1 MVLQQNMYSTTN
13 PLTHRGLTAP
23 MGPKMKEMKRFGK
36 IAIWSLCFATLTL
49 SCTKVEQ
56 AESAQ
61 AQISYNVVQY
71 TQTKAPGLYPTTEK
85 FISTAFYLED
95 GKTWAA
101 NHSEAIAYI
110 ENATISY
117 DETRTSWHDAAHSY
131 YWPRAGKLTFFSYS
145 PQAIKGST
153 KIDRNSGITITNW
166 DVNSHQNVDIMIA
179 DVQTDQ
185 TANQTGGT
193 YKGVPTIFRHKLS
206 QIVGFEFN
214 TFEDYAH
221 GHGGSTSKP
230 YQNEDFVFI
239 VKEISIGN
247 LIQKG
252 SYYSSFDV
260 GTAAAKIGAWIPD
273 RSAEAKS
280 YTWYENDEGTEIIY
294 STTSMTSIDGKAL
307 MILPQTFENPG
318 EADPRTVP
326 HLKLVYTQR
335 SYNASSYSDTEKTT
349 YVSLYDL
356 FQSSANK
363 INLNRQIKVRI
374 TFNRQ
379 ANLITWAPDQDD
391 WSDSEFNVII

>member
-1 MVLQQNMYSTTN
+1 
-13 PLTHRGLTAP
+13 

-36 IAIWSLCFATLTL
+36 IAIWSLCFATLSL

-56 AESAQ
+56 SESVQ
-61 AQISYNVVQY
+61 SQISYNVVQC
-71 TQTKAPGLYPTTEK
+71 TQTKTAGLYPKTEK
-85 FISTAFYLED
+85 FISSAFYLED

-110 ENATISY
+110 ENATISFNGTLWR
-117 DETRTSWHDAAHSY
+117 DESRSY
-131 YWPRAGKLTFFSYS
+131 YWPHTGKLNFLSYS
-145 PQAIKGST
+145 PAAIQPNT
-153 KIDRNSGITITNW
+153 TIDKDTGITIKGW
-166 DVNSHQNVDIMIA
+166 DVNANQDIDIMVA
-179 DVQTDQ
+179 DVQTEQ
-185 TANQTGGT
+185 TSNQNVGT
-193 YKGVPTIFRHKLS
+193 YTGVPTIFRHKLS

-221 GHGGSTSKP
+221 GHDGSTSKP

-273 RSAEAKS
+273 RSADAKS
-280 YTWYENDEGTEIIY
+280 YTYTWYKNDAGTKIIY
-294 STTSMTSIDGKAL
+294 STTSMTSIDRKAL
-307 MILPQTFENPG
+307 MILPQTFANPG
-318 EADPRTVP
+318 EVDPSTVP

-391 WSDSEFNVII
+391 WSDSEFSVII

>member
-1 MVLQQNMYSTTN
+1 
-13 PLTHRGLTAP
+13 
-23 MGPKMKEMKRFGK
+23 MKRLGK

-71 TQTKAPGLYPTTEK
+71 TQTKAAGLYPKTEK

-131 YWPRAGKLTFFSYS
+131 YWPRAGKLNFLSYS
-145 PQAIKGST
+145 PAAIQPQT
-153 KIDRNSGITITNW
+153 KIDKDTGITIKDW
-166 DVNSHQNVDIMIA
+166 DVNANQNIDIMVA
-179 DVQTDQ
+179 DVQTEQ
-185 TANQTGGT
+185 TSNQNVGT
-193 YKGVPTIFRHKLS
+193 YTGVPTIFRHKLS

-221 GHGGSTSKP
+221 GHDGSASKP

-239 VKEISIGN
+239 VNEIQIGN

-252 SYYSSFDV
+252 TYKSSYDV
-260 GTAAAKIGAWIPD
+260 GTAVAKIGAWIPD
-273 RSAEAKS
+273 GSADASS
-280 YTWYENDEGTEIIY
+280 YTWYNGSKTVLY
-294 STTSMTSIDGKAL
+294 STSSMTPVTGGLSHIML
-307 MILPQTFENPG
+307 LPQTFANPG
-318 EADPRTVP
+318 EADPSTVP

-335 SYNASSYSDTEKTT
+335 SYTSGTYSDVQKTA

-363 INLNRQIKVRI
+363 ININRQIKVRI
-374 TFNRQ
+374 TFNLQ
-379 ANLITWAPDQDD
+379 ADLITWAPDQDD
-391 WSDSEFNVII
+391 WSDSEFSVII

>member
-1 MVLQQNMYSTTN
+1 MN
-13 PLTHRGLTAP
+13 
-23 MGPKMKEMKRFGK
+23 KMNQLAK
-36 IAIWSLCFATLTL
+36 IAICSLCFATLAL

-56 AESAQ
+56 SYPTQ
-61 AQISYNVVQY
+61 TQICYNVVQY
-71 TQTKAPGLYPTTEK
+71 TQTKAAGEYPTTEK

-110 ENATISY
+110 ENATISFNG
-117 DETRTSWHDAAHSY
+117 TLWRDASRSY
-131 YWPRAGKLTFFSYS
+131 YWPHTGKLNFLSYS
-145 PQAIKGST
+145 PAAIKPNT
-153 KIDRNSGITITNW
+153 TIDKDTGITIKDW
-166 DVNSHQNVDIMIA
+166 DVNANQNIDIMVA
-179 DVQTDQ
+179 DVQTEQ
-185 TANQTGGT
+185 TSNQNVGT
-193 YKGVPTIFRHKLS
+193 YTGVPTIFRHKLS

-221 GHGGSTSKP
+221 GHDGSTSKP

-307 MILPQTFENPG
+307 MILPQTFANPG
-318 EADPRTVP
+318 KADPSTVP

-391 WSDSEFNVII
+391 WSDSEFSVII

>member
-1 MVLQQNMYSTTN
+1 MN
-13 PLTHRGLTAP
+13 
-23 MGPKMKEMKRFGK
+23 KMNQLAK
-36 IAIWSLCFATLTL
+36 IAIWSLCFANLTL

-56 AESAQ
+56 SEPTQ
-61 AQISYNVVQY
+61 AQICYNVVQY
-71 TQTKAPGLYPTTEK
+71 TQTKAAGLYPTTEK
-85 FISTAFYLED
+85 FISSAFYLEN

-110 ENATISY
+110 ENATISF
-117 DETRTSWHDAAHSY
+117 DGANWRDADHSY
-131 YWPRAGKLTFFSYS
+131 YWPRAGKLSFFSYS
-145 PQAIKGST
+145 PAAIQPKT
-153 KIDRNSGITITNW
+153 KIDKDTGITITDW
-166 DVNSHQNVDIMIA
+166 DVNANQNIDIMVA
-179 DVQTDQ
+179 DVQTEQ
-185 TANQTGGT
+185 TSNQKVGT
-193 YKGVPTIFRHKLS
+193 YTGVPTIFRHKLS

-221 GHGGSTSKP
+221 GHDGSTSKP
-230 YQNEDFVFI
+230 YQNGDFVFI

-273 RSAEAKS
+273 GSADAKS
-280 YTWYENDEGTEIIY
+280 YTWYKNDDGTEIIY

-307 MILPQTFENPG
+307 MILPQTFSNPG
-318 EADPRTVP
+318 EADPSTVP

-374 TFNRQ
+374 TFNLQ

-391 WSDSEFNVII
+391 WSDSEFSVII

>member
-1 MVLQQNMYSTTN
+1 
-13 PLTHRGLTAP
+13 
-23 MGPKMKEMKRFGK
+23 MKVMKRFGK

-56 AESAQ
+56 SEPTQ
-61 AQISYNVVQY
+61 AQICYNVVQY
-71 TQTKAPGLYPTTEK
+71 TQTKAAGLYPTTEK
-85 FISTAFYLED
+85 FISTAFYLEN

-110 ENATISY
+110 ENATISF
-117 DETRTSWHDAAHSY
+117 DGANWRDADHSY
-131 YWPRAGKLTFFSYS
+131 YWPRAGKLSFFSYS
-145 PQAIKGST
+145 PAAIQPKT
-153 KIDRNSGITITNW
+153 KIDKDTGITITDW
-166 DVNSHQNVDIMIA
+166 DVNANQNIDIMVA
-179 DVQTDQ
+179 DVQTEQ
-185 TANQTGGT
+185 TSNQNVGT
-193 YKGVPTIFRHKLS
+193 YTGVPTIFRHKLS

-221 GHGGSTSKP
+221 GHDGSTSKP

-273 RSAEAKS
+273 GSAAAKS
-280 YTWYENDEGTEIIY
+280 YTWYKNDDGTEIIY
-294 STTSMTSIDGKAL
+294 STTSMTPIDGSTPYL
-307 MILPQTFENPG
+307 MILPQTFANPG
-318 EADPRTVP
+318 KADPSTVP

-374 TFNRQ
+374 TFNLQ

-391 WSDSEFNVII
+391 WSDSEFSVII

>member
-1 MVLQQNMYSTTN
+1 
-13 PLTHRGLTAP
+13 

-56 AESAQ
+56 SESAQ
-61 AQISYNVVQY
+61 SQICYNVVQY
-71 TQTKAPGLYPTTEK
+71 TQTKAAGLYPTDVP
-85 FISTAFYLED
+85 FVSSAFYLED

-101 NHSEAIAYI
+101 NHSEAKPYI
-110 ENATISY
+110 ENAIISF
-117 DETRTSWHDAAHSY
+117 DGTLWRDKDHSY

-145 PQAIKGST
+145 PQAIKAST
-153 KIDRNSGITITNW
+153 QIDRNSGITITDW
-166 DVNSHQNVDIMIA
+166 DVDANRNIDIMVA
-179 DVQTDQ
+179 DVQTEQ
-185 TANQTGGT
+185 TSNQKVGT
-193 YKGVPTIFRHKLS
+193 YTGVPTIFRHKLS

-230 YQNEDFVFI
+230 YQNEDVVFI

-247 LIQKG
+247 IIQKG
-252 SYYSSFDV
+252 NYYSSFDV

-273 RSAEAKS
+273 GRAAAKS
-280 YTWYENDEGTEIIY
+280 YTWYKNDAGTEIIY
-294 STTSMTSIDGKAL
+294 STTSMTPIAGKAL
-307 MILPQTFENPG
+307 MILPQTFANPG
-318 EADPRTVP
+318 EADPSTVP

-335 SYNASSYSDTEKTT
+335 SYDASSYSDTVKTT

-374 TFNRQ
+374 TFNLQ

-391 WSDSEFNVII
+391 WSDSEFSVII

>member
-1 MVLQQNMYSTTN
+1 
-13 PLTHRGLTAP
+13 

-71 TQTKAPGLYPTTEK
+71 TQTKAAGLYPTTEK

-110 ENATISY
+110 ENATISFNG
-117 DETRTSWHDAAHSY
+117 TLWRDASRSY
-131 YWPRAGKLTFFSYS
+131 YWPHTGKLNFLSYS
-145 PQAIKGST
+145 PAAIQPKT
-153 KIDRNSGITITNW
+153 KIDKDTGITIKGW
-166 DVNSHQNVDIMIA
+166 DVNANQNIDIMVA
-179 DVQTDQ
+179 DVQTEQ
-185 TANQTGGT
+185 TSNQNVGT
-193 YKGVPTIFRHKLS
+193 YTGVPTIFRHKLS

-221 GHGGSTSKP
+221 GHDGSTSKP

-239 VKEISIGN
+239 VKEISMGN

-273 RSAEAKS
+273 RSADAKK
-280 YTWYENDEGTEIIY
+280 YTWYKNDEGTKISY
-294 STTSMTSIDGKAL
+294 STTSMTSIDAKAL
-307 MILPQTFENPG
+307 MILPQTFANPG
-318 EADPRTVP
+318 KADPGTVP

>member
-1 MVLQQNMYSTTN
+1 
-13 PLTHRGLTAP
+13 
-23 MGPKMKEMKRFGK
+23 MKEMKRFGK
-36 IAIWSLCFATLTL
+36 IAIRSLCFATLTL

-71 TQTKAPGLYPTTEK
+71 TQTKAAGLYPTDVP
-85 FISTAFYLED
+85 FVSSAFYLED

-101 NHSEAIAYI
+101 NHSEAKPYI
-110 ENATISY
+110 ENAIISF
-117 DETRTSWHDAAHSY
+117 DGTNWRDKDHSY

-145 PQAIKGST
+145 PQAIKAST
-153 KIDRNSGITITNW
+153 QIDRNSGITIKDW
-166 DVNSHQNVDIMIA
+166 DVNANQNIDIMVA
-179 DVQTDQ
+179 DVQTEQ
-185 TANQTGGT
+185 TSNQNVGT
-193 YKGVPTIFRHKLS
+193 YTGVPTIFRHKLS

-221 GHGGSTSKP
+221 GHDGSTSKP

-273 RSAEAKS
+273 GSAAASS
-280 YTWYENDEGTEIIY
+280 YTWYKGAGKEIIY
-294 STTSMTSIDGKAL
+294 STTSMTPIAGNAW
-307 MILPQTFENPG
+307 MILPQTFANPG
-318 EADPRTVP
+318 KADPSNVP

-391 WSDSEFNVII
+391 WSDSEFSVII

>member
-1 MVLQQNMYSTTN
+1 MNV
-13 PLTHRGLTAP
+13 
-23 MGPKMKEMKRFGK
+23 MKRFGK

-71 TQTKAPGLYPTTEK
+71 TQTKAAGLYPKTEK

-131 YWPRAGKLTFFSYS
+131 YWPRAGKLNFLSYS
-145 PQAIKGST
+145 PAAIQPQT
-153 KIDRNSGITITNW
+153 KIDKDTGITIKDW
-166 DVNSHQNVDIMIA
+166 DVNANQNIDIMVA
-179 DVQTDQ
+179 DVQTEQ
-185 TANQTGGT
+185 TSNQNVGT
-193 YKGVPTIFRHKLS
+193 YTGVPTIFRHKLS

-221 GHGGSTSKP
+221 GHDGSTSKP

-247 LIQKG
+247 IIQKG

-273 RSAEAKS
+273 GSADAKS
-280 YTWYENDEGTEIIY
+280 YTWYKNDEGTKIIY
-294 STTSMTSIDGKAL
+294 STTSMTPIDRKAL
-307 MILPQTFENPG
+307 MILPQTFANPG
-318 EADPRTVP
+318 EADPSTVP

-335 SYNASSYSDTEKTT
+335 SYNASSFSDTEKTT

-363 INLNRQIKVRI
+363 ININRQIKVRI
-374 TFNRQ
+374 TFNLQ
-379 ANLITWAPDQDD
+379 ADLITWSPDQED
-391 WSDSEFNVII
+391 WIDSEFSVII

>member
-1 MVLQQNMYSTTN
+1 
-13 PLTHRGLTAP
+13 
-23 MGPKMKEMKRFGK
+23 MKEMKRFG
-36 IAIWSLCFATLTL
+36 IVAIWSLCFATLTL

-71 TQTKAPGLYPTTEK
+71 TQTKVAGEYPTTVP
-85 FISTAFYLED
+85 FVSSAFYLED

-101 NHSEAIAYI
+101 NHSEAKPYI
-110 ENATISY
+110 ENATISLNGTNWY
-117 DETRTSWHDAAHSY
+117 DADHAY
-131 YWPRAGKLTFFSYS
+131 YWPRVGKLTFFSYS
-145 PQAIKGST
+145 PKAIKDYT
-153 KIDRNSGITITNW
+153 QIEIDRNNGITIPDW
-166 DVNSHQNVDIMIA
+166 DVDSHQNVDIMIA

-193 YKGVPTIFRHKLS
+193 HKGVPTIFRHKLS

-335 SYNASSYSDTEKTT
+335 SYNASSFSDTEKTT

>member
-1 MVLQQNMYSTTN
+1 
-13 PLTHRGLTAP
+13 
-23 MGPKMKEMKRFGK
+23 MKEMKRLGK

-56 AESAQ
+56 SEPTQ
-61 AQISYNVVQY
+61 AQICYNVVQY
-71 TQTKAPGLYPTTEK
+71 TQTKAAGLYPTTEK
-85 FISTAFYLED
+85 FISSAFYLEN

-110 ENATISY
+110 ENATISFNG
-117 DETRTSWHDAAHSY
+117 TNWRDADHSY
-131 YWPRAGKLTFFSYS
+131 YWPRAGKLSFFSYS
-145 PQAIKGST
+145 PAAIQPKT
-153 KIDRNSGITITNW
+153 KIDKDTGITITDW
-166 DVNSHQNVDIMIA
+166 DVNANQNIDIMVA
-179 DVQTDQ
+179 DVQTEQ
-185 TANQTGGT
+185 TSNQKVGT
-193 YKGVPTIFRHKLS
+193 YTGVPTIFRHKLS

-221 GHGGSTSKP
+221 GHDGSTSKP
-230 YQNEDFVFI
+230 YQNEDCVFI

-273 RSAEAKS
+273 GSADAKS
-280 YTWYENDEGTEIIY
+280 YTWYKNDDGTEIIY

-307 MILPQTFENPG
+307 MILPQTFSNPG
-318 EADPRTVP
+318 EADPSTVP

-391 WSDSEFNVII
+391 WSDSEFSVII

>member
-1 MVLQQNMYSTTN
+1 
-13 PLTHRGLTAP
+13 
-23 MGPKMKEMKRFGK
+23 MKEMKRFG
-36 IAIWSLCFATLTL
+36 IVAIWSLCFATLTL

-71 TQTKAPGLYPTTEK
+71 TQTKVAGEYPTTVP
-85 FISTAFYLED
+85 FVSSAFYLED

-101 NHSEAIAYI
+101 NHSEAKPYI
-110 ENATISY
+110 ENATISLNGTNWY
-117 DETRTSWHDAAHSY
+117 DADHAY

-145 PQAIKGST
+145 PKAIKDYT
-153 KIDRNSGITITNW
+153 QIEIDRNNGITIPDW
-166 DVNSHQNVDIMIA
+166 DVDSHQNVDIMIA

-221 GHGGSTSKP
+221 GHDGSTSKP

-273 RSAEAKS
+273 GSADASS
-280 YTWYENDEGTEIIY
+280 YTWYKNDEGTEIIY
-294 STTSMTSIDGKAL
+294 STTSMTPIAGNAKYL
-307 MILPQTFENPG
+307 MILPQTFANPG
-318 EADPRTVP
+318 EADPSTVP

-356 FQSSANK
+356 FQSSENK

-374 TFNRQ
+374 TFNLQ

>member
-1 MVLQQNMYSTTN
+1 MN
-13 PLTHRGLTAP
+13 
-23 MGPKMKEMKRFGK
+23 KMNQLAK
-36 IAIWSLCFATLTL
+36 IAIRSLCFATLTL

-56 AESAQ
+56 SYPAQ

-71 TQTKAPGLYPTTEK
+71 TQTKAAGEYPTTVP
-85 FISTAFYLED
+85 FVSSAFYLED

-101 NHSEAIAYI
+101 NHSEAKPYI
-110 ENATISY
+110 ENATISFNGTNWY
-117 DETRTSWHDAAHSY
+117 DADHAY

-145 PQAIKGST
+145 PKAIKDYT
-153 KIDRNSGITITNW
+153 QIEIDRNNGITIPDW
-166 DVNSHQNVDIMIA
+166 DVDSHQNVDIMIA

-185 TANQTGGT
+185 TANQNVGT
-193 YKGVPTIFRHKLS
+193 YTGVPTIFRHKLS

-221 GHGGSTSKP
+221 GHDGSTSKP

-273 RSAEAKS
+273 GSADAIKS
-280 YTWYENDEGTEIIY
+280 YTWYNGAGKEIIY
-294 STTSMTSIDGKAL
+294 STTSMTKIAGNTKYL
-307 MILPQTFENPG
+307 MILPQTFANPG
-318 EADPRTVP
+318 EADPSTVP

-335 SYNASSYSDTEKTT
+335 SYNASSFSDTEKTT

-356 FQSSANK
+356 FQSSENK

-374 TFNRQ
+374 TFNLQ

-391 WSDSEFNVII
+391 WSDSEFSVII

>member
-1 MVLQQNMYSTTN
+1 
-13 PLTHRGLTAP
+13 
-23 MGPKMKEMKRFGK
+23 MKRFG
-36 IAIWSLCFATLTL
+36 IVAIWSLCFATLTL

-71 TQTKAPGLYPTTEK
+71 TQTKAAGEYPTTEK

-110 ENATISY
+110 ENAIISY
-117 DETRTSWHDAAHSY
+117 DASRTSWHDADHSY

-145 PQAIKGST
+145 PQAIKSST

-221 GHGGSTSKP
+221 GHDGSTSKP
-230 YQNEDFVFI
+230 YKNEDVVFI
-239 VKEISIGN
+239 VNEIQIGN

-252 SYYSSFDV
+252 TYKSSYDV
-260 GTAAAKIGAWIPD
+260 GTAVAKIGAWEP
-273 RSAEAKS
+273 SGTAEAVS
-280 YTWYENDEGTEIIY
+280 YTWYNNDTGTPIPY
-294 STTSMTSIDGKAL
+294 SKTELTSIASQL
-307 MILPQTFENPG
+307 ANRYIMLLPQTF
-318 EADPRTVP
+318 ADPGKAESSTVP
-326 HLKLVYTQR
+326 HLKLVYTIR
-335 SYNASSYSDTEKTT
+335 TYSSATSSTDRKETA
-349 YVSLYDL
+349 YVSLYDM
-356 FQSSANK
+356 FQSSSNK

-374 TFNRQ
+374 TFNLQ
-379 ANLITWAPDQDD
+379 ANIITWAPDQED
-391 WSDSEFNVII
+391 WNDSEFSVII

>member
-1 MVLQQNMYSTTN
+1 
-13 PLTHRGLTAP
+13 
-23 MGPKMKEMKRFGK
+23 MGPKMKVMKRFGK

-71 TQTKAPGLYPTTEK
+71 TQTKAAGEHPTNVP
-85 FISTAFYLED
+85 FVSTAFYLED

-101 NHSEAIAYI
+101 NHSEAIVYI

-117 DETRTSWHDAAHSY
+117 DETRTSWHDADHSY
-131 YWPRAGKLTFFSYS
+131 YWPRAGKLNFLSYS
-145 PQAIKGST
+145 PAAIQPKT
-153 KIDRNSGITITNW
+153 KIDKDTGITITDW
-166 DVNSHQNVDIMIA
+166 DVNANQDIDIMVA
-179 DVQTDQ
+179 DVQTEQ
-185 TANQTGGT
+185 TSNVGT
-193 YKGVPTIFRHKLS
+193 YTGVPTIFRHKLS

-221 GHGGSTSKP
+221 GHDGSTKP

-252 SYYSSFDV
+252 SYSSSFDV

-273 RSAEAKS
+273 ESPDAKKS
-280 YTWYENDEGTEIIY
+280 YTWYKNDEGTKIIY
-294 STTSMTSIDGKAL
+294 STTSMTPIDRKAL
-307 MILPQTFENPG
+307 MILPQTFANPG
-318 EADPRTVP
+318 EADPSNVP

-374 TFNRQ
+374 TFNLQ
-379 ANLITWAPDQDD
+379 ADLITWAPDQDD
-391 WSDSEFNVII
+391 WSDSEFSVII

>member
-1 MVLQQNMYSTTN
+1 MT
-13 PLTHRGLTAP
+13 
-23 MGPKMKEMKRFGK
+23 K

-71 TQTKAPGLYPTTEK
+71 TQTKTAGLYPTTEK
-85 FISTAFYLED
+85 FISTAFYLEN

-145 PQAIKGST
+145 PEAIQPNT
-153 KIDRNSGITITNW
+153 TIDKDTGITITGW
-166 DVNSHQNVDIMIA
+166 DVNDHQDVDIMVA
-179 DVQTDQ
+179 DVQTEQ
-185 TANQTGGT
+185 TSNQKVGT
-193 YKGVPTIFRHKLS
+193 YTGVPTIFRHKLS

-214 TFEDYAH
+214 TCEDYAH

-230 YQNEDFVFI
+230 YQNEDVVFI

-273 RSAEAKS
+273 GTAAASS
-280 YTWYENDEGTEIIY
+280 YTWYKNDEGTEIIY

-307 MILPQTFENPG
+307 MILPQTFANPG
-318 EADPRTVP
+318 EADPSTVP

-335 SYNASSYSDTEKTT
+335 SYDARSYSDTEKTT

-374 TFNRQ
+374 TFNLQ

-391 WSDSEFNVII
+391 WSDSEFSVII

>member
-1 MVLQQNMYSTTN
+1 
-13 PLTHRGLTAP
+13 
-23 MGPKMKEMKRFGK
+23 MKRFGK

-71 TQTKAPGLYPTTEK
+71 TQTKTAGLYPKTEK
-85 FISTAFYLED
+85 FISSAFYLED

-110 ENATISY
+110 ENATISFNG
-117 DETRTSWHDAAHSY
+117 TLWRDASRSY
-131 YWPRAGKLTFFSYS
+131 YWPHTGKLNFLSYS
-145 PQAIKGST
+145 PAEIQPNT
-153 KIDRNSGITITNW
+153 TIDKDTGITIKGW
-166 DVNSHQNVDIMIA
+166 DVNANQNIDIMVA
-179 DVQTDQ
+179 DVQTEQ
-185 TANQTGGT
+185 TSNQNVGT
-193 YKGVPTIFRHKLS
+193 YTGVPTIFRHKLS

-221 GHGGSTSKP
+221 GHDGSTKP
-230 YQNEDFVFI
+230 YQNEDVVFI
-239 VKEISIGN
+239 VKEISIGK

-252 SYYSSFDV
+252 SYSSSFDV

-273 RSAEAKS
+273 ESADAKPKS
-280 YTWYENDEGTEIIY
+280 YTWYKNDEGTKIIY
-294 STTSMTSIDGKAL
+294 STTSMTPIDRKAL
-307 MILPQTFENPG
+307 MILPQTFANPG
-318 EADPRTVP
+318 EADPSTVP

-335 SYNASSYSDTEKTT
+335 SYNASSFSDTEKTT

-356 FQSSANK
+356 FQSSENK

-374 TFNRQ
+374 TFNLQ

>member
-1 MVLQQNMYSTTN
+1 MN
-13 PLTHRGLTAP
+13 
-23 MGPKMKEMKRFGK
+23 KMNQLAK
-36 IAIWSLCFATLTL
+36 IAIRSLCFATLTL

-56 AESAQ
+56 SYPAQ

-71 TQTKAPGLYPTTEK
+71 TQTKAAGEYPTTVP
-85 FISTAFYLED
+85 FVSSAFYLED

-101 NHSEAIAYI
+101 NHSEAKPYI
-110 ENATISY
+110 ENATISFNGTNWY
-117 DETRTSWHDAAHSY
+117 DADHAY

-145 PQAIKGST
+145 PKAIKDYT
-153 KIDRNSGITITNW
+153 QIEIDRNNGITIPDW
-166 DVNSHQNVDIMIA
+166 DVDSHQNVDIMIA

-193 YKGVPTIFRHKLS
+193 HKGVPTIFRHKLS

-221 GHGGSTSKP
+221 GHDGSASKP

-239 VKEISIGN
+239 VNEIQIGN

-252 SYYSSFDV
+252 TYKSSYDV
-260 GTAAAKIGAWIPD
+260 GTAVAKIGAWIPD
-273 RSAEAKS
+273 GSADASS
-280 YTWYENDEGTEIIY
+280 YTWYNGSKTVLY
-294 STTSMTSIDGKAL
+294 STSSMTPVTGGLSHIML
-307 MILPQTFENPG
+307 LPQTFANPG
-318 EADPRTVP
+318 EADPSTVP

-335 SYNASSYSDTEKTT
+335 SYTSGTYSDVQKTA

-363 INLNRQIKVRI
+363 ININRQIKVRI
-374 TFNRQ
+374 TFNLQ
-379 ANLITWAPDQDD
+379 ADLITWAPDQED
-391 WSDSEFNVII
+391 WIDSEFSVII